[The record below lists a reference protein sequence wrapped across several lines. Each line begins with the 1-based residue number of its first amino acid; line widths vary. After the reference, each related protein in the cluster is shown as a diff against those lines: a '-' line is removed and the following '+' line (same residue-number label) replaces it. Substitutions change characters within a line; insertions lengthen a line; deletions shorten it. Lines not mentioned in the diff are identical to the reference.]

1 MRLHIQANHRQKYP
15 RCRAARSSARF
26 GRLFPHTLT
35 ILAGFLFLGFAYGLL
50 MRTKGFSFLYP
61 MCMAMTIFGGSLEYI
76 TVSMLLIFGLCDET
90 FSITCSADVP
100 PEVDRGWFY
109 LWVTVLDWCYWVAGA
124 AVLLHIWRRQMLL
137 SIAGGTIVYML
148 LVQMM

>member
-50 MRTKGFSFLYP
+50 MRAKGFSFLYP
-61 MCMAMTIFGGSLEYI
+61 MCMAMTIFGGSLEYV
-76 TVSMLLIFGLCDET
+76 TVSMLRAFASAEATRGLSDRPLDPFGLHT
-90 FSITCSADVP
+90 HVS
-100 PEVDRGWFY
+100 
-109 LWVTVLDWCYWVAGA
+109 
-124 AVLLHIWRRQMLL
+124 
-137 SIAGGTIVYML
+137 
-148 LVQMM
+148 